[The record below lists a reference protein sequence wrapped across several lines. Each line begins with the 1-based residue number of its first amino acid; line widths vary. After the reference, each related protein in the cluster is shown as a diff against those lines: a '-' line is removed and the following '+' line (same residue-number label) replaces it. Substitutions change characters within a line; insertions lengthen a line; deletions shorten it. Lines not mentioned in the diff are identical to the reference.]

1 MEEADCCVLSHIE
14 GFEMD
19 KAGRVKRLATTGNRS
34 GYQNTALLTGET
46 NLQDLGIPHCVS
58 DAQPLSNE
66 A

>member
-1 MEEADCCVLSHIE
+1 
-14 GFEMD
+14 MD
-19 KAGRVKRLATTGNRS
+19 KAGRVKRLATTGDRS